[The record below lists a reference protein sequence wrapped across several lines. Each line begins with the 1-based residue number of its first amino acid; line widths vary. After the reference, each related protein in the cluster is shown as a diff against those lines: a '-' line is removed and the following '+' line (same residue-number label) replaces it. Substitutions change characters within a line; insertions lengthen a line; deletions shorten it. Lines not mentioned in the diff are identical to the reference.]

1 MPREDHHCYEC
12 PHIPLQNLLCPI
24 QDQLGIYVQK
34 HLHVVLSEEGEVVSE
49 EVWVTPLVDLI
60 DDNFFARHNVVEDD
74 DYDVGGQLGEHDG
87 GHDVFGTDD
96 KG

>member
-1 MPREDHHCYEC
+1 M
-12 PHIPLQNLLCPI
+12 
-24 QDQLGIYVQK
+24 
-34 HLHVVLSEEGEVVSE
+34 VSE

-74 DYDVGGQLGEHDG
+74 DDYDVGGQLGEHDG